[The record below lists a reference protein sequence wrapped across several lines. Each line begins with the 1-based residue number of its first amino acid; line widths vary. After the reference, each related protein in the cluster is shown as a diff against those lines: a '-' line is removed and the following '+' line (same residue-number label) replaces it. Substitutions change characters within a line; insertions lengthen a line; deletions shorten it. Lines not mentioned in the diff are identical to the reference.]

1 MSEVMRDRRGRLF
14 TSFDVPVSTIILGE
28 WVEGM
33 IIMTEYNLGVLS
45 M

>member
-1 MSEVMRDRRGRLF
+1 MSEVMRDSRGRLF
-14 TSFDVPVSTIILGE
+14 TSFDAPLSTIILGE

-33 IIMTEYNLGVLS
+33 ILMTEYNPGVLS